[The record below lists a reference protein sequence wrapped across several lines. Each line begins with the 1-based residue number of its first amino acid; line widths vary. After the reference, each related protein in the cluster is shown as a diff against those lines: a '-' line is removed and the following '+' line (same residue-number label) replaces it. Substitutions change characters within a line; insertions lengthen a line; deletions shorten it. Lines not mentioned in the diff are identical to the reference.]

1 MLYITFQYGWE
12 PVLIKQILIG
22 FEAILYWKLILTIMN
37 ELAPIIIIKILQ
49 IWLSTTVNNLMIQ
62 LQWVRHSV
70 RRVGINSPSPTSA
83 FSNES
88 SEKVK
93 RIGSFNIMLWKRGGE
108 LLFAVSPLVPVAAN
122 KPHPPHT
129 PSLFKCNKNRYII
142 TWMLHQIFMYYDKVI
157 LAAG

>member
-1 MLYITFQYGWE
+1 
-12 PVLIKQILIG
+12 
-22 FEAILYWKLILTIMN
+22 MN
-37 ELAPIIIIKILQ
+37 EQAPIIIIIIIQ

-129 PSLFKCNKNRYII
+129 PVYLNVIKIDILLLWCCTRFSCTMIKWCSQLAKI
-142 TWMLHQIFMYYDKVI
+142 TIPTIHPL
-157 LAAG
+157 